1 MSPRSARATVS
12 PRRANSPQNTHTI
25 GCPQRRPTVDPQTW
39 TVDILLDAAPLMTSA
54 AAIAALG
61 RPTRPATAQRV
72 MGTEALDSL
81 SFGGYR
87 PRRSVSITGGVSDG
101 LGLSPSSALSRPRR
115 YCWWLPSRRPRG
127 VDHHAADDRIV
138 VVSSGR
144 SRVGVCDHLFLSSR
158 GHDFSPVVALTPSNL
173 PTSWVAAC
181 RELLVQGPHQLSGC
195 CLGEPVAVLAFA
207 EQGPP
212 LVPHSRKGPA
222 QWRGPRS
229 IARNRKRS
237 ACPGRADRQRRPTE
251 CVRPHRGA
259 PSGMRVCPA
268 VTT

>member
-1 MSPRSARATVS
+1 MSPRSVRATIS
-12 PRRANSPQNTHTI
+12 PRPANRPPVRQ
-25 GCPQRRPTVDPQTW
+25 QRHGASWVLGPSMRIP
-39 TVDILLDAAPLMTSA
+39 IAPGPSA
-54 AAIAALG
+54 QWAS
-61 RPTRPATAQRV
+61 R
-72 MGTEALDSL
+72 
-81 SFGGYR
+81 
-87 PRRSVSITGGVSDG
+87 G